1 MPRQAIETN
10 QRLALRIDPE
20 AKAIIMRAAALAHT
34 DVTAFILQS
43 TLPAARS
50 IIEQSERLQLSERDS
65 LRALELLEHPPLPNA
80 RLRTAAS
87 GLPPLG

>member
-1 MPRQAIETN
+1 MPRHAIETN

-20 AKAIIMRAAALAHT
+20 AKAIIMRAASLAHT

-50 IIEQSERLQLSERDS
+50 VIEQSERLELSERDS
-65 LRALELLEHPPLPNA
+65 LRVLELLEHPPLPNE
-80 RLRTAAS
+80 RLRAAAS
-87 GLPPLG
+87 GLPPLR